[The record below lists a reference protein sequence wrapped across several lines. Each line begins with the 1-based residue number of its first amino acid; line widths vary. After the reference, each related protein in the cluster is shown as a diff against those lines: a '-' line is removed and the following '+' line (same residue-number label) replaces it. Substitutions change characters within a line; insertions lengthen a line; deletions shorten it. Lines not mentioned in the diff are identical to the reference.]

1 VKRGLV
7 LGKFAPLHR
16 GHQLLIETSL
26 QRCDQTVVLVYD
38 AREVTNIPLSV
49 RAGWVRLLYPNALV
63 VEGHGSPT
71 VAGANLAVMRIQE
84 NYIKEVVPAPITH
97 FFSSEWYGEHV
108 SKALDAIDVRVDMSR
123 TRVPVS
129 GTALREAP
137 YRYRGFVEPLVYRD
151 LVVRVVL
158 LGAESTGKSTLAQ
171 RLAREFSSVF
181 VPEYGRE
188 YWNMNHDLNGTLSKE
203 QLVELARTHRQ
214 REDEAILEANRILFV
229 DTDARTTRQY
239 SRWYHRGAVH
249 SALDRMASE
258 CTQRYRLAVLCGDDI
273 HYVED
278 GTRAGQER
286 RKVAQEEIRQEL
298 EASRVAWLEVTG
310 SIERRV
316 ATVRDHV
323 IATKLAVWC

>member
-1 VKRGLV
+1 MKRGLV

-16 GHQLLIETSL
+16 GHQVLIETSIE
-26 QRCDQTVVLVYD
+26 QCDQTVVLIYD

-49 RAGWVRLLYPNALV
+49 RAGWVRRLYPSTLV
-63 VEGHGSPT
+63 LEGHGSPT
-71 VAGANLAVMRIQE
+71 ATGTNLAVMRIQE
-84 NYIKEVVPAPITH
+84 HYIKEVVPAPITH

-137 YRYRGFVEPLVYRD
+137 YRYRRFVEPLVYQD

-171 RLAREFSSVF
+171 RLAREFGSVS

-188 YWNMNHDLNGTLSKE
+188 YWNMNHDQNGTLSKE
-203 QLVELARTHRQ
+203 QLVELAQTHRQ
-214 REDEAILEANRILFV
+214 REDEAILEANRLLFV

-239 SRWYHRGAVH
+239 SRWYYRGAVH
-249 SALDRMASE
+249 SDLDRMASE
-258 CTQRYRLAVLCGDDI
+258 CAQRYRLVVLCDDDI

-278 GTRAGQER
+278 GSRAGQER
-286 RKVAQEEIRQEL
+286 RKVAQGEIRQEL
-298 EASRVAWLEVTG
+298 EASGVAWLEVTG

-316 ATVRDHV
+316 AAVREHV
-323 IATKLAVWC
+323 SATKLSEWR